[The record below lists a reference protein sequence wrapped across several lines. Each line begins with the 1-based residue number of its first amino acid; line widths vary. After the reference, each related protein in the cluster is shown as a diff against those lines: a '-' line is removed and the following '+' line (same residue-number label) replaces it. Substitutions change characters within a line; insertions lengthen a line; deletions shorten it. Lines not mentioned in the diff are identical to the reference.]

1 MKNSLLLVPALLPSS
16 MPTETTF
23 FTESDGE
30 PVAIENAKGRSEILL
45 VCEHASRRLPQR
57 YGSLGLS
64 EEALS
69 SHIAWDPGAL
79 AVAQLMSR
87 QLDAT
92 LIYQRFSRL
101 VYDCNRPPESPAAM
115 RDVSEIFRIPGNE
128 NLSEAEKS
136 LRTTSLYL
144 PFQGAIREEIRT
156 RRAGGLETVLVT
168 VHSFTPVYF
177 GQRRAVEIGI
187 LHDMDSRLADA
198 MLRSAA
204 NTDLY
209 RVERNEPY
217 GAADGVTHT
226 LEVHALPAGLLNV
239 MIEIRND
246 LIADEAGQD
255 VAADFLGGLL
265 RESIDALNENN
276 KNGGA

>member
-1 MKNSLLLVPALLPSS
+1 MLA
-16 MPTETTF
+16 ETTF

-30 PVAIENAKGRSEILL
+30 PVAVENAQGRGELLL

-57 YGSLGLS
+57 YGNLGLS
-64 EEALS
+64 EDALS

-101 VYDCNRPPESPAAM
+101 IYDCNRPPESPAAM
-115 RDVSEIFRIPGNE
+115 RDVSEVFRIPGNE

-144 PFQGAIREEIRT
+144 PFQGAIRDEIAA
-156 RRAGGLETVLVT
+156 RRARGMETVLVT
-168 VHSFTPVYF
+168 VHSFTPIYF
-177 GQRRAVEIGI
+177 GQKRAVEIGI
-187 LHDMDSRLADA
+187 LHDKDSRLADA
-198 MLRSAA
+198 MLEAA
-204 NTDLY
+204 AGTNLY
-209 RVERNEPY
+209 RVEQNAPY
-217 GAADGVTHT
+217 GPADGVTHT

-246 LIADEAGQD
+246 LIADETGQG
-255 VAADFLGGLL
+255 VAADFLSGLL
-265 RESIDALNENN
+265 RESMDALKADN
-276 KNGGA
+276 KNSGA